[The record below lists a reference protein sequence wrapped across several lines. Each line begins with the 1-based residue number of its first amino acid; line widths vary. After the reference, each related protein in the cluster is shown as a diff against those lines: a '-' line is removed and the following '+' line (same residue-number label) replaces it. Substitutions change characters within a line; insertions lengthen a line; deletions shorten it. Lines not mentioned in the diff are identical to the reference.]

1 MVKSALIKYW
11 NNVRKLTLRLLD
23 MFPEEQFEFRPVDG
37 VRNVAELFDH
47 ILEVELYIRKGFLHG
62 DWTRMPY
69 FGPISSEKSVLRQ
82 HLVRE
87 HERTSEMLRE
97 LPEGRFI
104 KIYETPFGKISGEGL
119 IYVAIDE
126 EIHHRGNLYTYLRIL
141 GIEPPQMVQN
151 YYELFLEDNNG

>member
-1 MVKSALIKYW
+1 MVKSSIIKYW
-11 NNVRKLTLRLLD
+11 NNMRRLTLRSLD
-23 MFPEEQFEFRPVDG
+23 TFPDDKFEFRPVDG

-47 ILEVELYIRKGFLHG
+47 MLEVELYIRKGLLHG
-62 DWTRMPY
+62 DWIRLPY
-69 FGPISSEKSVLRQ
+69 LGPVSSEKQVMRQ

-87 HERTSEMLRE
+87 HERTSEMLHE
-97 LPEGRFI
+97 LPEGRFM
-104 KIYETPFGKISGEGL
+104 KLYETPFGRISGEGQ

-151 YYELFLEDNNG
+151 YYELFLEDSNG